1 MQLKQRDHQAVV
13 WTRLSGK
20 PVKMGRL
27 YLTEQDCRFTYELDY
42 LDLQQP
48 GLGLL
53 YAPDIVGESTIVRPR
68 NAFFNFLPP
77 IQSLVPPQ
85 AEQNFQRKL
94 VLSYL
99 AKKGIQPSPGLNT
112 DWEILKIA
120 GHGAIGHLDVFA
132 SDEKAQQW
140 YATPPASEL
149 FEISDD
155 LGFSLKEMLRW
166 MDQDASDLISII
178 GPTPSVG
185 GAIPK
190 ILLSI
195 PESGWDNRIGL
206 PSRSSTVNMTD
217 VVVKFEQNAS
227 YPGINELEALALDV
241 HKEAGFEVPRY
252 WLSEINGIPVLAVER
267 FDRSQN
273 QTPLFTETLY
283 SILACGDSDITHH
296 YSYSYDAI
304 GHAIDKSPIDI
315 ISQRKAGKE
324 HLFKRLLI
332 SFLTGNGDLHLENLS
347 VTINNNQAEFT
358 RIYDPTPM
366 RAYTIHNMLS
376 VMPFGDYGQ
385 IIEKRHTPVGLVEAI
400 ERLARNLQIRNP
412 QVQQLIH
419 DALQATESYAD
430 RIAQLQ
436 TLPGLNRDHLISIV
450 NKVRQQIGNMI

>member
-1 MQLKQRDHQAVV
+1 M
-13 WTRLSGK
+13 
-20 PVKMGRL
+20 
-27 YLTEQDCRFTYELDY
+27 
-42 LDLQQP
+42 
-48 GLGLL
+48 
-53 YAPDIVGESTIVRPR
+53 
-68 NAFFNFLPP
+68 
-77 IQSLVPPQ
+77 
-85 AEQNFQRKL
+85 
-94 VLSYL
+94 
-99 AKKGIQPSPGLNT
+99 
-112 DWEILKIA
+112 
-120 GHGAIGHLDVFA
+120 
-132 SDEKAQQW
+132 
-140 YATPPASEL
+140 
-149 FEISDD
+149 
-155 LGFSLKEMLRW
+155 
-166 MDQDASDLISII
+166 
-178 GPTPSVG
+178 
-185 GAIPK
+185 
-190 ILLSI
+190 
-195 PESGWDNRIGL
+195 
-206 PSRSSTVNMTD
+206 
-217 VVVKFEQNAS
+217 
-227 YPGINELEALALDV
+227 
-241 HKEAGFEVPRY
+241 PRY

-332 SFLTGNGDLHLENLS
+332 AFLTGNGDLHLENLS